1 MTRDKGG
8 FKESLASNLSFAF
21 AGAGVDTPSD
31 FARVDVF
38 IASDFGGGPHTVDQI
53 NANDLLEVAVV
64 FSDPLSSELRLEGR
78 SGFHDGRK

>member
-8 FKESLASNLSFAF
+8 LKESLASNLSFAF

-31 FARVDVF
+31 FARGDVF